1 MSSESDF
8 AYSLK
13 YNTHFIVKN
22 ITGTSAS
29 VLHLEGDD
37 TSIPPPYRSQALH
50 VSPEK
55 TISIFNYPINAG
67 QTRDLLKIPG
77 IQEADIRAALLK
89 GVLRHKFLCGD
100 IELVSSNIDLL
111 QFSTK
116 QREFL
121 YKFGFNRGV
130 QIDGYQLSDNAIDYI
145 QSKITAGSIGY
156 LWREKISLIG
166 LRDGVNRTFFTP
178 DKFINGTYLSN
189 VFHITVEHNGKELY
203 ENIDFTIGE
212 SSGPGSGYDTLNL
225 ISMTPNNRSLLYAT
239 YAIKA

>member
-1 MSSESDF
+1 MSSESNF

-13 YNTHFIVKN
+13 HNTHFIVKN
-22 ITGTSAS
+22 ITGTPAS
-29 VLHLEGDD
+29 MLHLEGDD
-37 TSIPPPYRSQALH
+37 PSIPGPYRSAALY

-77 IQEADIRAALLK
+77 IQESDIRASLLK

-121 YKFGFNRGV
+121 FKFGFDRGV
-130 QIDGYQLSDNAIDYI
+130 QIDGYQLSNNSIEYI
-145 QSKITAGSIGY
+145 QTKITAGSIGY

-166 LRDGVNRTFFTP
+166 LRDGANKTFFTP
-178 DKFINGTYLSN
+178 DKFINGTYLGN
-189 VFHITVEHNGKELY
+189 IFHITVEHNGKELY

-212 SSGPGSGYDTLNL
+212 SSGAGSGYDTLNL
-225 ISMTPNNRSLLYAT
+225 ISMTPNNHSLLYAT

>member
-22 ITGTSAS
+22 ITGTPAS

-37 TSIPPPYRSQALH
+37 PSIPEPYRSEALY
-50 VSPEK
+50 VSPQK

-77 IQEADIRAALLK
+77 IQEADIRASLLK
-89 GVLRHKFLCGD
+89 GVIRHKFLCGD

-121 YKFGFNRGV
+121 FKFGFNRGV
-130 QIDGYQLSDNAIDYI
+130 QIDGYQLSQNAIDYI
-145 QSKITAGSIGY
+145 QTQVTAGSIGY
-156 LWREKISLIG
+156 LWREKIPLIG
-166 LRDGVNRTFFTP
+166 LKNGSNRMFFTP
-178 DKFINGTYLSN
+178 DKFINGSYLSN
-189 VFHITVEHNGKELY
+189 TFHITVEHNGKELY

-225 ISMTPNNRSLLYAT
+225 ISMTPNNHSLLYAT